1 MRAYPVAARAVR
13 LFNESLWFLLFL
25 MLPLTSLPL
34 MAKFKVSS
42 MVAPP
47 SVLILFLLVLFWL
60 IPYLLKSGRLPMQS
74 LPLVGLGLV
83 GLISSL
89 VAFFSPVPP
98 FRENRLLQGE
108 IEAFITLAIGI
119 CFFLTV
125 SVWAQS
131 RQKLQFALRIINWTG
146 LVILL
151 WSLVQAYFW
160 RKLGHYPQWVW
171 DIQSIFSSGR
181 LFETR
186 VTGLAFEPSWFAHQ
200 LNMLYLPFWL
210 AATVTGGTA
219 HARRLWKIS
228 LENILLLLGAFVL
241 FISLSRV
248 GLLAFLMMAA
258 LLVFYANVRLV
269 QWAQRK
275 IITGT
280 AQKRSPSQVKRFVLT
295 LIFSL
300 VLIALY
306 VGAMLLVGFGLSKVD
321 YRMAQLFDLEVL
333 KEGSFVQ
340 YANRL
345 VFAER
350 IVFWQAGWGVFNNH
364 PLLGVG
370 LGNAGFYFHDTLS
383 NYSWALTEVRT
394 VMYQWASV
402 PNIKNLWI
410 RLLAETGLVGFSLLL
425 GWYFLLWQSARL
437 IRSCQ
442 EPFVRM
448 IGWAGS
454 FVLVGLVIEG
464 FSVDTFALPYFWV
477 SLGLLTAACQMVRR
491 SMSETRQ
498 QEVIRFRPS
507 GGKDEQQ

>member
-34 MAKFKVSS
+34 MAKIKVSS

-47 SVLILFLLVLFWL
+47 SALILFLLVLFWL
-60 IPYLLKSGRLPMQS
+60 IPYLLKSGRLPIQS

-160 RKLGHYPQWVW
+160 RKLGHYPQWMW

-219 HARRLWKIS
+219 HAHRLWKIS

-258 LLVFYANVRLV
+258 LAGVLR
-269 QWAQRK
+269 QREA
-275 IITGT
+275 GT
-280 AQKRSPSQVKRFVLT
+280 
-295 LIFSL
+295 
-300 VLIALY
+300 
-306 VGAMLLVGFGLSKVD
+306 VGA
-321 YRMAQLFDLEVL
+321 AQVHNWHRTKTFSFPIEAFCPYAYFFSGPHRSLRGRNAARRFWLE
-333 KEGSFVQ
+333 
-340 YANRL
+340 
-345 VFAER
+345 
-350 IVFWQAGWGVFNNH
+350 
-364 PLLGVG
+364 
-370 LGNAGFYFHDTLS
+370 
-383 NYSWALTEVRT
+383 
-394 VMYQWASV
+394 
-402 PNIKNLWI
+402 
-410 RLLAETGLVGFSLLL
+410 
-425 GWYFLLWQSARL
+425 
-437 IRSCQ
+437 
-442 EPFVRM
+442 
-448 IGWAGS
+448 
-454 FVLVGLVIEG
+454 
-464 FSVDTFALPYFWV
+464 
-477 SLGLLTAACQMVRR
+477 
-491 SMSETRQ
+491 
-498 QEVIRFRPS
+498 
-507 GGKDEQQ
+507 